1 MTDFGLIEL
10 VETFKIKNMNTHNV
24 SLASTEYQSFRDE
37 ITKRI
42 RSAQYE
48 ALKAVNKEM
57 IALYWEIGRRI
68 TEQQTT
74 LGWGKSVVEN
84 LSKDIQSEFPGI
96 QGFSARNMWDMA
108 RFYSEY
114 QSNEIL
120 QPLVAEISWSKHI
133 VILTKCKETQQ
144 RQFYI
149 LATKKY
155 GWTKDV
161 LIHKIELKT
170 YENFLLGQSNFDTTL
185 TESIRNQA
193 VLAVKDEYTLDFI
206 GLGERY
212 SEYELEQAVVKN
224 IRSFLMEFGTD
235 FSFIGNQYRLEVD
248 GREFFIDLLLY
259 NRRLQAMIAVE
270 LKIGEFKPEYKGK
283 MEFYLNVLNETVK
296 LPHENPAIGIIIC
309 KSKSRTIVEYAL
321 KNSTMPIGV
330 ATYNLSSELPEA
342 YKELL
347 PASENIAKKLELLI
361 KE

>member
-1 MTDFGLIEL
+1 MST
-10 VETFKIKNMNTHNV
+10 NNV
-24 SLASTEYQSFRDE
+24 SLASTEYQNFRDE

-68 TEQQTT
+68 AEQQTT

-84 LSKDIQSEFPGI
+84 LSKDIQKEFPGI
-96 QGFSARNMWDMA
+96 KGFSARNMWDMA

-296 LPHENPAIGIIIC
+296 LQHENPAIGIIIC

-347 PASENIAKKLELLI
+347 PASEDIAKKLELLI